1 MTFMA
6 ENSIWN
12 IDLLREAALK
22 GDIRCMRDDGS
33 FIENEEEIREYFGE
47 LEEKIGEAWVLAR
60 A

>member
-1 MTFMA
+1 MA